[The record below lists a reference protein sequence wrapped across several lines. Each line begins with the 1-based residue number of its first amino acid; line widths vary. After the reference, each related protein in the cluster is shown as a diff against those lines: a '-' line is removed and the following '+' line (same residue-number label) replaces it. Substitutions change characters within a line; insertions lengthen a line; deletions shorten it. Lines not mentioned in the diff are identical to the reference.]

1 MPHNTDWAVQSSTFP
16 PATAPGTAPDSGPD
30 SATVSDSTNTSGPST
45 TSTAAI
51 ATATIPATASAD
63 SVSHLN
69 SNIHRAG
76 TCSCWVDDNTS
87 VGTFRRRQSSQH
99 TQLAKYAMASNSNSA
114 SSSGG
119 VTPDENHE
127 KQFDQLR
134 NQLGK
139 TLSHQRGGSEEDGNS
154 QRQFESRSEQKKQ
167 PPTHAKGSLGAAL
180 KGQLQDGTG
189 ATMAMN
195 DTPATTAPSSP
206 LLNGGLG
213 KSAPTSNPESDPPA
227 IIKLPMP
234 MPLRQNSGTSTPR
247 IRPTTLDVPGLTKS
261 KVSPDGRIA
270 KIDVGSKLVIVMVGL
285 PARGKSYI
293 TKKITRYF
301 NWLQFDTKIFN
312 VGERRRVVAGGPNH
326 LEKTKSQNG
335 RDSRKNSRSMSVNTT
350 TSPGLHQQSTQSP
363 LSPGHRPSVAQIILN
378 GDTRLSAPATPISSR
393 SNSMVPNDSREP
405 EMGKLERQPSLATK
419 VLSSDVPEV
428 EEPEEDEEAMEQNS
442 SFFDPS
448 NKKAAQIREQVARE
462 TLDELLDYILD
473 GEGSVGILDATN
485 STAERRKMIMDRI
498 RERAGPQL
506 NVLFLESRCV
516 DQDLL
521 ESNMRLKLQGP
532 DYKEMDPT
540 VALADFKKRVAEYE
554 KAYVPLGE
562 YEEKNNMPYIQMIDV
577 GRKVISHQIKGFL
590 MAQAN
595 YYLLN
600 FNLSPRQIWITRH
613 GLSLDNVSGKIG
625 GDSDLAPEGLLYA
638 RSLTL
643 FMNEKRK
650 EWDLKQIE
658 TLKKTHFPPQPGD
671 VTPPNPHYHPQSPD
685 SLSSQDASLYAEGE
699 QLGYEPKPFCVWTSM
714 LKRSIQTAQYFD
726 DDEYDSKQMRM
737 LDELNAGVM
746 EGLTYNC
753 ISTQFPSE
761 YRSRK
766 ADKLHYR
773 YPGPGGEGYL
783 DIINRLRPVIVELE
797 RMMDHVLLVGHR
809 SVARVL
815 LAYFLGLKREEVAD
829 LDVPLGM
836 LYCLEPRPYGVDF
849 KAYRWNKDMEWFVE
863 CPDFELKRAEDDM
876 Q

>member
-1 MPHNTDWAVQSSTFP
+1 
-16 PATAPGTAPDSGPD
+16 
-30 SATVSDSTNTSGPST
+30 
-45 TSTAAI
+45 
-51 ATATIPATASAD
+51 
-63 SVSHLN
+63 
-69 SNIHRAG
+69 
-76 TCSCWVDDNTS
+76 
-87 VGTFRRRQSSQH
+87 
-99 TQLAKYAMASNSNSA
+99 
-114 SSSGG
+114 
-119 VTPDENHE
+119 
-127 KQFDQLR
+127 
-134 NQLGK
+134 
-139 TLSHQRGGSEEDGNS
+139 
-154 QRQFESRSEQKKQ
+154 
-167 PPTHAKGSLGAAL
+167 
-180 KGQLQDGTG
+180 
-189 ATMAMN
+189 
-195 DTPATTAPSSP
+195 
-206 LLNGGLG
+206 
-213 KSAPTSNPESDPPA
+213 
-227 IIKLPMP
+227 
-234 MPLRQNSGTSTPR
+234 
-247 IRPTTLDVPGLTKS
+247 
-261 KVSPDGRIA
+261 
-270 KIDVGSKLVIVMVGL
+270 MVGL

-312 VGERRRVVAGGPNH
+312 VGERRRV
-326 LEKTKSQNG
+326 
-335 RDSRKNSRSMSVNTT
+335 
-350 TSPGLHQQSTQSP
+350 
-363 LSPGHRPSVAQIILN
+363 
-378 GDTRLSAPATPISSR
+378 
-393 SNSMVPNDSREP
+393 
-405 EMGKLERQPSLATK
+405 
-419 VLSSDVPEV
+419 
-428 EEPEEDEEAMEQNS
+428 NS

-671 VTPPNPHYHPQSPD
+671 
-685 SLSSQDASLYAEGE
+685 
-699 QLGYEPKPFCVWTSM
+699 PKPFCVWTSM